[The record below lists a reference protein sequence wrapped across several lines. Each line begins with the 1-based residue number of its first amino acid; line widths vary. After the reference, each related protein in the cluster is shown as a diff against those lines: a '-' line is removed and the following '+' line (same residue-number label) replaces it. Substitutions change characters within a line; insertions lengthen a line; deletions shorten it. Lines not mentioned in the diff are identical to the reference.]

1 MEGQKQAFQPHPG
14 FEKSAEWWWGILRR
28 LFPLPSA
35 EAFPPLSAVPS
46 PDEREVIRR
55 FMRQTALLIQSE
67 GLNGASG
74 VRTSWSRD
82 GSWSVDSNF
91 PPYEALTGLAAQ
103 FRLLFSP
110 EERGSFYAVMRIL
123 RRLSRDG
130 SEDET
135 QRMEA
140 LRTWSE
146 AVARLRSKGARR
158 LAEEAISG
166 SPLTSEDNPNPTP
179 DGVIRI
185 FTNAEHLHWDRA
197 KAEQLDAW
205 RSHPVLEAHFQYEFH
220 EAVAPLAYL
229 SILFAAFVGEVLKL
243 SEARAA

>member
-28 LFPLPSA
+28 LFPPPSA
-35 EAFPPLSAVPS
+35 EAFPPLSTLPS
-46 PDEREVIRR
+46 PEEREVIGR
-55 FMRQTALLIQSE
+55 FMRQTALLMESE

-74 VRTSWSRD
+74 IRTSWSRD

-91 PPYEALTGLAAQ
+91 PPYEALSGLAAQ
-103 FRLLFSP
+103 FRQLYSS

-123 RRLSRDG
+123 WQLSRDG
-130 SEDET
+130 SVDET
-135 QRMEA
+135 QRTEA
-140 LRTWSE
+140 LRTWSK
-146 AVARLRSKGARR
+146 AVARLRSKGARS
-158 LAEEAISG
+158 LADEAISV
-166 SPLTSEDNPNPTP
+166 SPLGPEDNPSPTP
-179 DGVIRI
+179 DEVIRI
-185 FTNAEHLHWDRA
+185 FTNAEHLHWDRE
-197 KAEQLDAW
+197 KAEQLGAW

-229 SILFAAFVGEVLKL
+229 SILFAAFVGGVLKR